1 MTYFGGLIEAPVVGF
16 LDEEVDG
23 ADINSAY
30 PSKMVSMPC
39 MRAGHGTWK
48 VSRGT
53 VPDSR
58 IGHALVT
65 WDVSRSGTSTPP
77 FTVRRKSGAVSA
89 PLVGRRT
96 WVALAELQAALPWFA
111 SSIVV
116 HKVMHWE
123 PSCDC
128 GEPLFFLSELYDY
141 RLAVKDSMA
150 DMEFGSSEW
159 EEASCLERAIKLI
172 INSIYGKLA
181 QMRYGVGPYTN
192 LHYASYITGSTRGQV
207 RTKTWEAERAGGTV
221 VYQHTDS
228 VLTVGV
234 KVFDE
239 GKKLGAWGKEK
250 SSTGFLVIQPGLAMS
265 LYSNTKVASRGV
277 RVRDFTLAAWEWYQ
291 KADLS
296 LHPDTWPK
304 LRTVQSVMI
313 TRRQAIAR
321 GKPRL
326 AGSFETKIT
335 DSQVTSAKRD
345 YSRAS
350 PVPGNPCAW
359 AVPPVEYVW
368 DQATVEDLREHR
380 SALDRRRRAG
390 EFDEELAVD
399 VARIV

>member
-1 MTYFGGLIEAPVVGF
+1 
-16 LDEEVDG
+16 
-23 ADINSAY
+23 
-30 PSKMVSMPC
+30 
-39 MRAGHGTWK
+39 
-48 VSRGT
+48 
-53 VPDSR
+53 
-58 IGHALVT
+58 
-65 WDVSRSGTSTPP
+65 
-77 FTVRRKSGAVSA
+77 
-89 PLVGRRT
+89 
-96 WVALAELQAALPWFA
+96 
-111 SSIVV
+111 
-116 HKVMHWE
+116 
-123 PSCDC
+123 
-128 GEPLFFLSELYDY
+128 
-141 RLAVKDSMA
+141 
-150 DMEFGSSEW
+150 
-159 EEASCLERAIKLI
+159 
-172 INSIYGKLA
+172 
-181 QMRYGVGPYTN
+181 
-192 LHYASYITGSTRGQV
+192 
-207 RTKTWEAERAGGTV
+207 V

-234 KVFDE
+234 KVLDE

-399 VARIV
+399 VARVV